1 MSLLKEIL
9 VGLIVGF
16 VFIVVAELVESGLEL
31 CDIVGLETNQHST
44 EISTMVTVIKQGNIP
59 LGFYF
64 PQKIQQCARSCLLY
78 TSDAADE

>member
-1 MSLLKEIL
+1 MLVVNWSRVQGSSEFRSSIENNDGISVEVSLLKEIL

-31 CDIVGLETNQHST
+31 CDI
-44 EISTMVTVIKQGNIP
+44 
-59 LGFYF
+59 
-64 PQKIQQCARSCLLY
+64 CLLY